1 MVLEHDFCKGQ
12 HRACYSIIQNKD
24 VCALQTHGPKL
35 PTPVWPKTSL
45 HPVYPREVKR
55 LDTPPTH
62 THTQGYCLIL
72 TSLHNNLS
80 VAILSIE
87 ASRCFSVLTAKPIAR
102 GTGGHVVYQ
111 GTILLLLLFIEIV
124 SHHVTLADLELT
136 RDLPASAFLC

>member
-1 MVLEHDFCKGQ
+1 MTFVKDNIVHAIVSYKTKMYVLSKPMGQSCPLLCGPRQVFIQCIQEKSKG
-12 HRACYSIIQNKD
+12 
-24 VCALQTHGPKL
+24 
-35 PTPVWPKTSL
+35 W
-45 HPVYPREVKR
+45 
-55 LDTPPTH
+55 TPPTH
-62 THTQGYCLIL
+62 TPPQGYCLIL

-87 ASRCFSVLTAKPIAR
+87 ASRYFSVLTAKPIAR

-124 SHHVTLADLELT
+124 SHHVTLADLEFT